1 VSDLGTEASEW
12 HAQAVEGS
20 SRVAQAERL
29 LDDRGR
35 RIGAIRVAAGRSG
48 VAVAFP
54 RDPMLHVSW
63 VALAAISGL
72 IVAIKLRRS

>member
-1 VSDLGTEASEW
+1 
-12 HAQAVEGS
+12 VEGS
-20 SRVAQAERL
+20 SRLARAERL

-48 VAVAFP
+48 VAVAFS

>member
-1 VSDLGTEASEW
+1 
-12 HAQAVEGS
+12 VEGS
-20 SRVAQAERL
+20 SRLAQAERL